1 MAEKCKVCLRKIAG
15 SKCKYCG
22 YICVESLDDYGDS
35 LEFERAAQYK
45 AGLLER
51 ITDFSINAYTYKWN
65 SGTSKLDA
73 GRAHVKI
80 ADGVKCFNEIAWS
93 QKSFGQNLDEKQQER
108 PVTISY
114 KYGGNKKE
122 LNINLKTIKCNDF
135 WKLGVM
141 IHDNM
146 TVSFYLGTTDN
157 YTVSGPF
164 DLELK

>member
-1 MAEKCKVCLRKIAG
+1 MARKCKCCARDIVG
-15 SKCKYCG
+15 SKCSYCKY
-22 YICVESLDDYGDS
+22 INVEVLDNSGS
-35 LEFERAAQYK
+35 EVELERVAQYK
-45 AGLLER
+45 VGLLEC
-51 ITDFSINAYTYKWN
+51 ITEFSINAYTYKWN

-114 KYGGNKKE
+114 KFDGKRKE

-157 YTVSGPF
+157 YIVSGPF
-164 DLELK
+164 DLELE